1 MKKLML
7 SPLLMMALM
16 TALMIV
22 LMTKAIS
29 AVAAEQSNGVLEQVE
44 VSLQDKVSLQNGAKL
59 FVNYCMSCHSA
70 KYMRYNRMAADLE
83 IPEQLVESEMIF
95 TGGKIGDAM
104 TTAMSKEAGEQWF
117 GVAPPDLSLI
127 GKLRGPEWLYGY
139 LRSFY
144 IDDSTATGWNNLVFP
159 NVAMPHALYE
169 LQGTQKAIFNTES
182 DDNGNSHEVFTRFE
196 LVSEGKMDSQ
206 EYDRAMRDL
215 TNFLYYM
222 SEPARMV
229 RIKYGIWTMLFLMVL
244 GTLAFMLKKEY
255 WRDID

>member
-1 MKKLML
+1 MKKLTL
-7 SPLLMMALM
+7 PLLLM
-16 TALMIV
+16 TALM
-22 LMTKAIS
+22 TNAIS
-29 AVAAEQSNGVLEQVE
+29 ASAAGKAAAILDPVS
-44 VSLQDKVSLQNGAKL
+44 VSLDDKVSLQNGAKL

-70 KYMRYNRMAADLE
+70 KFMRYNRMAADLE
-83 IPEQLVESEMIF
+83 IPTKLVERDMIF

-104 TTAMSKEAGEQWF
+104 TTTLTKEDGEQWF

-127 GKLRGPEWLYGY
+127 GKLRDPDWLYGY

-169 LQGTQKAIFNTES
+169 LQGIQKAVFNSETDS
-182 DDNGNSHEVFTRFE
+182 NGNSREVFKGFE
-196 LVSEGKMDSQ
+196 LVRAGKMDAK
-206 EYDRAMRDL
+206 EYDVAMRDL

-222 SEPARMV
+222 GEPARMV

-244 GTLAFMLKKEY
+244 GALAFMLKKEY
-255 WRDID
+255 WRDVD